1 MSSKPI
7 FTTSCTIR
15 CPNCAKS
22 MLLKNW
28 KKHCQ
33 QMHTMSEAAVNTK
46 YNELK
51 ENVEMSK
58 LGAATPDTA
67 GTVEKPCPL
76 TTNTLFSMKK
86 FALTK
91 PTNLDVQVIDIV
103 DQANQLESMEL
114 DIQCTNLD
122 STTNEIE
129 SVRIASNAHLDI
141 NGNSMLLHCFFRKR
155 F

>member
-28 KKHCQ
+28 KKHYQ
-33 QMHTMSEAAVNTK
+33 QMHTMSQTTIDTK

-51 ENVEMSK
+51 ENIEMSK
-58 LGAATPDTA
+58 SGAATSDT
-67 GTVEKPCPL
+67 TVRTEKPSPL

-91 PTNLDVQVIDIV
+91 PTTLDAQVIDIV
-103 DQANQLESMEL
+103 DEANQLESMEL
-114 DIQCTNLD
+114 DTQCTNLD
-122 STTNEIE
+122 STTNEIQPIG
-129 SVRIASNAHLDI
+129 IASNAHLDI
-141 NGNSMLLHCFFRKR
+141 HENSMLLHCFLRKH

>member
-1 MSSKPI
+1 
-7 FTTSCTIR
+7 
-15 CPNCAKS
+15 
-22 MLLKNW
+22 
-28 KKHCQ
+28 
-33 QMHTMSEAAVNTK
+33 MHTMSEAAVNTK